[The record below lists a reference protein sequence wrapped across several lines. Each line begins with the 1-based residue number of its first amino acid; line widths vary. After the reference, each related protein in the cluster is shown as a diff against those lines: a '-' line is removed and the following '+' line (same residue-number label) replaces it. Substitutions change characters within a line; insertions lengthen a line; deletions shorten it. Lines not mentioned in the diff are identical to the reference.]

1 MGSAHKN
8 LILSELLPTVFGQL
22 EMLYG
27 ESRLGGAIWGI
38 PAKTWSRH
46 RVWMAGPDYV
56 NQDDREVRIV
66 FRVKFVA
73 KAAGMLAAVAFSVA
87 LLASPIHA
95 GEQAH
100 GQGSYL
106 LGPGMP
112 TVFSFDRQSMSCSVA
127 WGTLAAP
134 GPGPVTDPK
143 MGLENANFGMIVF
156 SLSVTDFRVVGDR
169 VTMKGKAR
177 SLTTVNENLVE
188 NAVYD
193 YTVEAVDG
201 GALENDRFSMT
212 LQGEGLMFDGH
223 TFAPQEGAGL
233 VSGDIVISQ

>member
-1 MGSAHKN
+1 M
-8 LILSELLPTVFGQL
+8 FG
-22 EMLYG
+22 
-27 ESRLGGAIWGI
+27 
-38 PAKTWSRH
+38 
-46 RVWMAGPDYV
+46 V
-56 NQDDREVRIV
+56 N
-66 FRVKFVA
+66 FVA
-73 KAAGMLAAVAFSVA
+73 KAAGILAAVVSSVV

-95 GEQAH
+95 DEQAH

-134 GPGPVTDPK
+134 GPGPVTDPN

-156 SLSVTDFRVVGDR
+156 SLSVTDFRVVENR

-177 SLTTVNENLVE
+177 SLTTVNQNLVE

-201 GALENDRFSMT
+201 GARTGGPFLSHLRSLMGYDEPET
-212 LQGEGLMFDGH
+212 L
-223 TFAPQEGAGL
+223 
-233 VSGDIVISQ
+233 S

>member
-1 MGSAHKN
+1 M
-8 LILSELLPTVFGQL
+8 FGFN
-22 EMLYG
+22 
-27 ESRLGGAIWGI
+27 S
-38 PAKTWSRH
+38 
-46 RVWMAGPDYV
+46 
-56 NQDDREVRIV
+56 
-66 FRVKFVA
+66 VA
-73 KAAGMLAAVAFSVA
+73 KVAGMLAAVAFSVA
-87 LLASPIHA
+87 LLASPINA
-95 GEQAH
+95 GEHAH

-134 GPGPVTDPK
+134 GPGPVTDPN

-156 SLSVTDFRVVGDR
+156 SLSVTDFRVVGNR

-188 NAVYD
+188 NAVYN

-201 GALENDRFSMT
+201 GAPANDRFSMT
-212 LQGEGLMFDGH
+212 LHGEGLMFDGH
-223 TFAPQEGAGL
+223 TFAPQAGAGL

>member
-1 MGSAHKN
+1 MSG
-8 LILSELLPTVFGQL
+8 
-22 EMLYG
+22 
-27 ESRLGGAIWGI
+27 
-38 PAKTWSRH
+38 
-46 RVWMAGPDYV
+46 
-56 NQDDREVRIV
+56 
-66 FRVKFVA
+66 VKVVA
-73 KAAGMLAAVAFSVA
+73 KATSILTAVALTVA
-87 LLASPIHA
+87 LLASPILA

-106 LGPGMP
+106 LGPGKP

-134 GPGPVTDPK
+134 GPGPVTDPN
-143 MGLENANFGMIVF
+143 MGLENANFSMIVF
-156 SLSVTDFRVVGDR
+156 SLSVTDFLVDGKR

-193 YTVEAVDG
+193 YTVEAIDG
-201 GALENDRFSMT
+201 GDPANDRFNMT
-212 LQGEGLMFDGH
+212 LNGTGLMFDGH
-223 TFAPQEGAGL
+223 TFAPQAVAGL

>member
-1 MGSAHKN
+1 M
-8 LILSELLPTVFGQL
+8 
-22 EMLYG
+22 
-27 ESRLGGAIWGI
+27 
-38 PAKTWSRH
+38 
-46 RVWMAGPDYV
+46 
-56 NQDDREVRIV
+56 

-73 KAAGMLAAVAFSVA
+73 KAAGVLAAVMLSVP
-87 LLASPIHA
+87 LLTSPIHA
-95 GEQAH
+95 DEQAH

-134 GPGPVTDPK
+134 GPGPVTHPN

-156 SLSVTDFRVVGDR
+156 SLSVTDFRVVR
-169 VTMKGKAR
+169 NQVTMKGKAR

-188 NAVYD
+188 NSVYD
-193 YTVEAVDG
+193 YTVEAIDG
-201 GALENDRFSMT
+201 GAPANDRFSMT

-223 TFAPQEGAGL
+223 TLRVSSLTSTAGL
-233 VSGDIVISQ
+233 KKPQPEADVGTMVRNQRLLSPGEACLAYP

>member
-1 MGSAHKN
+1 M
-8 LILSELLPTVFGQL
+8 FG
-22 EMLYG
+22 
-27 ESRLGGAIWGI
+27 
-38 PAKTWSRH
+38 
-46 RVWMAGPDYV
+46 
-56 NQDDREVRIV
+56 
-66 FRVKFVA
+66 VKFVS
-73 KAAGMLAAVAFSVA
+73 KAASMLVAVAFSVA

-134 GPGPVTDPK
+134 GPGPVTDPN

-156 SLSVTDFRVVGDR
+156 SLSVTDFRVVGNR
-169 VTMKGKAR
+169 VAMTGKAR

-193 YTVEAVDG
+193 YTVEAIDG
-201 GALENDRFSMT
+201 GAPENDRFSMT
-212 LQGEGLMFDGH
+212 LHGEGLMFHEH
-223 TFAPQEGAGL
+223 TFAPQTGAGL

>member
-1 MGSAHKN
+1 M
-8 LILSELLPTVFGQL
+8 FG
-22 EMLYG
+22 
-27 ESRLGGAIWGI
+27 
-38 PAKTWSRH
+38 
-46 RVWMAGPDYV
+46 V
-56 NQDDREVRIV
+56 N
-66 FRVKFVA
+66 FVA
-73 KAAGMLAAVAFSVA
+73 KAVGMLAAVAFSVA
-87 LLASPIHA
+87 LLASPINA
-95 GEQAH
+95 GKQAH

-134 GPGPVTDPK
+134 GPGPVTDPN

-156 SLSVTDFRVVGDR
+156 SLSVTEFRVIGNR
-169 VTMKGKAR
+169 VTMMGKAR

-188 NAVYD
+188 NAVYN

-201 GALENDRFSMT
+201 GAPANDRFSMT

-233 VSGDIVISQ
+233 VSGDIVIGQ